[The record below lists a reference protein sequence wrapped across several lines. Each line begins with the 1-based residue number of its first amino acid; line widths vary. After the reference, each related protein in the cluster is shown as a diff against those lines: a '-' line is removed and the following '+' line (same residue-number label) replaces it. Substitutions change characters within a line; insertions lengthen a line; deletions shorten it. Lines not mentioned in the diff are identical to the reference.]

1 MSYMDRKNILS
12 EGLIDKL
19 INVLKKASKNAKDK
33 KLKKAYLDAFKSIE
47 STNKSLDASLKKA
60 GLNPKDFEG

>member
-33 KLKKAYLDAFKSIE
+33 KLKKAY
-47 STNKSLDASLKKA
+47 
-60 GLNPKDFEG
+60 

>member
-19 INVLKKASKNAKDK
+19 INILTKAAKNAKDK
-33 KLKKAYLDAFKSIE
+33 KLKKAYMNAMDAYKDVHKDQE
-47 STNKSLDASLKKA
+47 AKLKKL
-60 GLNPKDFEG
+60 GIEPQKIY